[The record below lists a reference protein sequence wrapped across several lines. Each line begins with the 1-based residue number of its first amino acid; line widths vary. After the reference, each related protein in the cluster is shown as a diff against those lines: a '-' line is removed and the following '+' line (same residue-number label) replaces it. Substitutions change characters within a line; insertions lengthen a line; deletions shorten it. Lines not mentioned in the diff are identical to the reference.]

1 MDKGNQAQSGK
12 DVQTIGTI
20 QKEETLLSGKYEMN
34 RYAASAEATADKDGN
49 MYLLIGIDSGFEGT
63 TS

>member
-1 MDKGNQAQSGK
+1 M
-12 DVQTIGTI
+12 QTIGTI
-20 QKEETLLSGKYEMN
+20 QKEETLLPAKYEMN

-49 MYLLIGIDSGFEGT
+49 MYLLIGIDSGVEGT